1 MIDPALGLPAA
12 TEEHC
17 LIRIIR
23 WTRGTGHRAV
33 FVTVRRF
40 ATVLLLKLP
49 LEFMRVW
56 QPTGGCQRKL
66 FVHTWP
72 CANCARSMAQSM
84 CAPTASND
92 VWLEEH
98 CAQQAI
104 HNKQSPPV
112 NDATCLHGVRN
123 HYYRASDQKYA
134 FEIMRLPRRRG
145 RYTRTQTSK
154 LPRVRMRTMPIM
166 QRRPP
171 SPVYDNRARSDW
183 RTATAAR
190 ANLLYHVRH
199 SNARSHL
206 RRQLVPTRV
215 SFEHLQA
222 SCGGRH

>member
-1 MIDPALGLPAA
+1 
-12 TEEHC
+12 
-17 LIRIIR
+17 
-23 WTRGTGHRAV
+23 
-33 FVTVRRF
+33 
-40 ATVLLLKLP
+40 
-49 LEFMRVW
+49 
-56 QPTGGCQRKL
+56 
-66 FVHTWP
+66 
-72 CANCARSMAQSM
+72 
-84 CAPTASND
+84 
-92 VWLEEH
+92 
-98 CAQQAI
+98 
-104 HNKQSPPV
+104 
-112 NDATCLHGVRN
+112 
-123 HYYRASDQKYA
+123 
-134 FEIMRLPRRRG
+134 MRLPRRRG